1 MDRQVTGL
9 HGAARDNLFA
19 TETTRKPKREA
30 GETGGDNIKM
40 YFHKFIGNKK
50 SDRNLIPADLTTLLG
65 KTNITVNDKIQ
76 NDTEENLTAND
87 PPKPETSEQGLTEN
101 KTDNLFDLGEKKIDV
116 DVGIGSMVQIR
127 RNQIFS
133 KKASGDVDL
142 GLKFNI
148 DTSKSPV
155 SSTQK
160 INNRAENFTELNNSF
175 KSASLKYRDQYMSHS
190 FPANEKIE
198 EKVNI
203 ENFKN
208 KIKYQ
213 FNWNSPSK
221 SFSNHP
227 TNKLADNKSSSNYGK
242 FADHNQSY
250 AVRASKKRFLF
261 NSSPKD
267 SSRVS
272 KKLQHNL
279 LYINKATLMN
289 SPESPVRGVQN
300 MSKVNTSFAEGKQ
313 TFLGEKISGQKKSL
327 RKFSNTITNISVNL
341 GGTAS
346 KAAHKKY
353 FNEANG
359 GMNRNEDADRKA
371 ELLCGTN
378 SKIGG
383 KRLDLSWNNSTLS
396 NTHNAFS
403 STANKIKNLAS
414 GNKKDAPPNSHK
426 KDLNTQDTPGM
437 ATGSGKKNSFLNK
450 TLTQNLNAT
459 TLATID

>member
-1 MDRQVTGL
+1 
-9 HGAARDNLFA
+9 
-19 TETTRKPKREA
+19 
-30 GETGGDNIKM
+30 
-40 YFHKFIGNKK
+40 
-50 SDRNLIPADLTTLLG
+50 
-65 KTNITVNDKIQ
+65 
-76 NDTEENLTAND
+76 
-87 PPKPETSEQGLTEN
+87 
-101 KTDNLFDLGEKKIDV
+101 V
-116 DVGIGSMVQIR
+116 DVNIGSMVQIR
-127 RNQIFS
+127 RNKIFS
-133 KKASGDVDL
+133 KKTSGDVDL

-175 KSASLKYRDQYMSHS
+175 KSGSLKYRDQYMSDS
-190 FPANEKIE
+190 FPAIEKIE
-198 EKVNI
+198 EKLNI
-203 ENFKN
+203 ENFKY

-227 TNKLADNKSSSNYGK
+227 TNKLADNNSSSNYGK

-261 NSSPKD
+261 SRSPKD

-272 KKLQHNL
+272 KKLHHNL
-279 LYINKATLMN
+279 LCINKATLMN

-300 MSKVNTSFAEGKQ
+300 MSKLNTSFAEGKQ
-313 TFLGEKISGQKKSL
+313 TFLGEKISGQKKSH

-371 ELLCGTN
+371 ELLCGTY
-378 SKIGG
+378 SKVGG

-403 STANKIKNLAS
+403 CTANKIKNLAS
-414 GNKKDAPPNSHK
+414 GNKKDAPQTSHK
-426 KDLNTQDTPGM
+426 KDLTSQDTLGM

-450 TLTQNLNAT
+450 TLTQDLNAT
-459 TLATID
+459 TLATMV